1 MTQARQNNAEPQI
14 LPKRSLTDSAAER
27 VNVPVLQLIR
37 QLPDRDGLFRLSQ
50 QVDAFILAKTGTT
63 PRASRTEAAR

>member
-27 VNVPVLQLIR
+27 VDVPVLQLIKE
-37 QLPDRDGLFRLSQ
+37 LPDRD
-50 QVDAFILAKTGTT
+50 
-63 PRASRTEAAR
+63 